1 MKVGHFMAK
10 PIKSFSSTMEPNLS
24 ALQPFQNFKALKV
37 KETLFP
43 YASTHQ
49 VIIRNR
55 AVAINP
61 IDTLIQSVKTSSTR
75 T

>member
-1 MKVGHFMAK
+1 
-10 PIKSFSSTMEPNLS
+10 MESLSNLFLPPCSPNLS
-24 ALQPFQNFKALKV
+24 ALQPFQNSEALEV
-37 KETLFP
+37 NETAFP
-43 YASTHQ
+43 HAWTHQ

-61 IDTLIQSVKTSSTR
+61 IDTLIQSAETSCTR